1 MNSQLKFK
9 FLSRHSYFGL
19 QKQVF
24 NQIQELPLK
33 LSPWF
38 GVSFPLLL
46 PCPMCARAGRKK
58 SKLLGRRPLI
68 IIQELKMWRFSM
80 LSSILHQAATA
91 MSNWKLLALPG
102 GVARTWH
109 MAPDEWW
116 VELLKDKPEMIDGPR
131 VFECWVRTG
140 LRSFWRNWAHD
151 LLDGPLIFM
160 LQKLQVPMLFS
171 KIRGQAWIVPG
182 PF

>member
-9 FLSRHSYFGL
+9 FLSWHSYFGL

-109 MAPDEWW
+109 MAPDRTSRRRRRLPRQWKTKWKYKEPRQETRRKRPPREPQRLSSTQL
-116 VELLKDKPEMIDGPR
+116 VYNSTNSFIDFFGR
-131 VFECWVRTG
+131 
-140 LRSFWRNWAHD
+140 A
-151 LLDGPLIFM
+151 
-160 LQKLQVPMLFS
+160 
-171 KIRGQAWIVPG
+171 
-182 PF
+182 

>member
-1 MNSQLKFK
+1 MNTKIQS
-9 FLSRHSYFGL
+9 SSWHYTSYFGQQLCL

-109 MAPDEWW
+109 MAPDRTRRRRLPRQWKTKWKYKEPRQETTKKASKGATK
-116 VELLKDKPEMIDGPR
+116 VVVNTVSVHHCNNSFIDFFGR
-131 VFECWVRTG
+131 
-140 LRSFWRNWAHD
+140 A
-151 LLDGPLIFM
+151 
-160 LQKLQVPMLFS
+160 
-171 KIRGQAWIVPG
+171 
-182 PF
+182 